1 MLITMV
7 TLPNWRKETTQVP
20 KAWGPK
26 GWRLNAYKGL
36 KY

>member
-1 MLITMV
+1 LGMLITMV

-26 GWRLNAYKGL
+26 GKDSMHIKA
-36 KY
+36 